1 MTSLNC
7 LRETWT
13 FHLLFNLVQLKVSSE
28 IEISNANTEKRPN
41 WLIFLTEHIIQLFKW
56 LFGAF

>member
-1 MTSLNC
+1 MTSFKLFTRNMNFSS
-7 LRETWT
+7 T
-13 FHLLFNLVQLKVSSE
+13 FNLVQLKVSSE

-41 WLIFLTEHIIQLFKW
+41 WLIFLNEHIIQLFKW